1 MHFSGVSLVAEW
13 LVDPRRRSSEG
24 FASGESL
31 QMMLA
36 RMISNQL
43 ENELHDASG
52 EGRSATIATRFSCL
66 AWGRGG
72 LQSCGRHLAGIDSMR
87 PLLRRFGD
95 VGRLANIRCARADR
109 LHAARKVDKEVQSA
123 RP

>member
-1 MHFSGVSLVAEW
+1 MHFAEVSVVAEW

-24 FASGESL
+24 FASEESL

-52 EGRSATIATRFSCL
+52 QGRSATML
-66 AWGRGG
+66 
-72 LQSCGRHLAGIDSMR
+72 LQSSFVR
-87 PLLRRFGD
+87 
-95 VGRLANIRCARADR
+95 
-109 LHAARKVDKEVQSA
+109 
-123 RP
+123 